1 MSDET
6 EKEIAALMAQCRS
19 ALVDYSNRTGASVFS
34 DAPTE
39 PAAKSTVVAKAVSEQ
54 ALTKMAKSLETSSVA
69 NTDQMAKLDARLAAK
84 VDDLEDLKHQREV
97 VEQEKE
103 AARQADL
110 SKKRQSM
117 SRNSDSEPVTQGE
130 NEASGK
136 VAFGRPSRG

>member
-19 ALVDYSNRTGASVFS
+19 VLVDYSNRTGASVFS
-34 DAPTE
+34 DAPAE

-54 ALTKMAKSLETSSVA
+54 TLTKMAKSLETSSVA

-84 VDDLEDLKHQREV
+84 VDDLEDLQHQREV

-103 AARQADL
+103 AAQQADL

-130 NEASGK
+130 NEAPGK

>member
-6 EKEIAALMAQCRS
+6 EKEIAALMAQCKS

-34 DAPTE
+34 DAPTG

-54 ALTKMAKSLETSSVA
+54 ALGKMAKSLETSSVA

-103 AARQADL
+103 ATRQADL

-130 NEASGK
+130 NEAPGK
-136 VAFGRPSRG
+136 VAFGRPSR